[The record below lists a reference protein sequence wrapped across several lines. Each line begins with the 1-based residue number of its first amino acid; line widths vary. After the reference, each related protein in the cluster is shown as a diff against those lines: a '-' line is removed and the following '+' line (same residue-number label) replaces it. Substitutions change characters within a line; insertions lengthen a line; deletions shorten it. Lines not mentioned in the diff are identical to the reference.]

1 MGGDGGDGLAATAWR
16 RRRRRRRLGGVWNR
30 GERERAVGLLLRALG
45 LHWQQNGN
53 VMYCTGQPL
62 QRVRGEPMHD
72 MTVSIDS
79 YCELHND

>member
-1 MGGDGGDGLAATAWR
+1 
-16 RRRRRRRLGGVWNR
+16 
-30 GERERAVGLLLRALG
+30 VGLLLRALG